1 MRIGTCRV
9 LIALTLSVGTA
20 AAVSYSVEAQAVEF
34 LVFGS
39 SDFNAGNTLSLS
51 GAVTLSNT
59 DSGWWRSDG
68 EHRDFNN
75 NYAVG
80 RCCEGG
86 DEFRTH
92 NFFVFDISDLTDPIT
107 DASLTLFTY
116 QVVRGPHTYMLFD
129 VLTDIDELQAD
140 GSGAAGVAIYSD
152 LGSGTA
158 YGSHRYF
165 NRQSNTFQTIALNED
180 FLADL
185 NAAIAGDAQLFAL
198 GGALQVIDEPATL
211 TLFGAALLG
220 LGLLGFGLTRRR
232 TAN

>member
-1 MRIGTCRV
+1 
-9 LIALTLSVGTA
+9 
-20 AAVSYSVEAQAVEF
+20 
-34 LVFGS
+34 
-39 SDFNAGNTLSLS
+39 
-51 GAVTLSNT
+51 
-59 DSGWWRSDG
+59 
-68 EHRDFNN
+68 
-75 NYAVG
+75 
-80 RCCEGG
+80 
-86 DEFRTH
+86 
-92 NFFVFDISDLTDPIT
+92 
-107 DASLTLFTY
+107 
-116 QVVRGPHTYMLFD
+116 MLFD
-129 VLTDIDELQAD
+129 VLTDIDERQAD
-140 GSGAAGVAIYSD
+140 GSGAAGVAIYPD

-198 GGALQVIDEPATL
+198 GGALQGIDEPATL